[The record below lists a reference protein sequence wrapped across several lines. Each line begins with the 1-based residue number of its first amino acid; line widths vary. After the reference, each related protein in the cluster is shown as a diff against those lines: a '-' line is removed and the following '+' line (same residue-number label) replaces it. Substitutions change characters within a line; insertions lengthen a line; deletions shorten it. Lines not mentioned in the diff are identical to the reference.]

1 MVTLTQLRTFL
12 AVAETGSVRAAAER
26 LVVTESAVS
35 SCVAALQ
42 KELEL
47 ALVAK
52 NGRGLRLTDAGSVY
66 ARYVRGVLGLLDE
79 GRSAAAGEAG
89 GGVLRVAAVTTAGE
103 QLLPGLLAS
112 FRLAYPR
119 IGIHL
124 EVGNRERALR
134 LADDHQV
141 DLVLG
146 GRPPRGPGW
155 PRMVAHAVRPN
166 ELVVVGPVS
175 CSLTDL
181 AAQTWLLREPGSGTR
196 ATTEAYLEELQ
207 IAPGTLTVGSN
218 VAVCESVAAGLG
230 VTLISRDAVARDI
243 GRGVLA
249 ELPAPGTPLRR
260 DWCLV
265 SREGHLPAPSRLFVR
280 HVRQGPGWAS
290 VLRGCCRVF
299 WGGPSSPSGSTA
311 WGKRAGAGGV
321 RLVVTCSSE
330 GAHDMNGP
338 SLAPILIPIVGTL
351 LLIAWLSLVFLAGRQ
366 AERPSGRSGTDSR

>member
-1 MVTLTQLRTFL
+1 MVTLTQLHTFL

-42 KELEL
+42 KDLDL

-52 NGRGLRLTDAGSVY
+52 NGRGLRLTDAGAVY
-66 ARYVRGVLGLLDE
+66 AGYARGVLGLLDE

-103 QLLPGLLAS
+103 QLLPGLLAG
-112 FRLAYPR
+112 FRRRHPR

-124 EVGNRERALR
+124 EVGNRERALG
-134 LADDHQV
+134 LAGSHHV

-146 GRPPRGPGW
+146 GRPPQGAGW
-155 PRMVAHAVRPN
+155 VAHAIRPN
-166 ELVVVGPVS
+166 ELVVVGPPWM
-175 CSLTDL
+175 LALPAADL
-181 AAQTWLLREPGSGTR
+181 AGQTWLLREPGSGTR

-218 VAVCESVAAGLG
+218 VAVCESVAVGLG
-230 VTLISRDAVARDI
+230 VTLISRDAVAREI

-260 DWCLV
+260 DWCLI
-265 SREGHLPAPSRLFVR
+265 SREGQLPAPSRLFVR
-280 HVRQGPGWAS
+280 HVRQAEGW
-290 VLRGCCRVF
+290 
-299 WGGPSSPSGSTA
+299 TA
-311 WGKRAGAGGV
+311 A
-321 RLVVTCSSE
+321 
-330 GAHDMNGP
+330 
-338 SLAPILIPIVGTL
+338 
-351 LLIAWLSLVFLAGRQ
+351 
-366 AERPSGRSGTDSR
+366 

>member
-1 MVTLTQLRTFL
+1 MVTLTQLHTFL

-26 LVVTESAVS
+26 LVVTELAVS

-42 KELEL
+42 KDLKL
-47 ALVAK
+47 ALVTK

-66 ARYVRGVLGLLDE
+66 AGYVRRVLGLLDE

-112 FRLAYPR
+112 FRGRYPR

-124 EVGNRERALR
+124 EVGNRERTLR
-134 LADDHQV
+134 LAGDHQV

-146 GRPPRGPGW
+146 GLPLAGPGSL
-155 PRMVAHAVRPN
+155 RTVTHAVRAN
-166 ELVVVGPVS
+166 ELVVVGQVS
-175 CSLTDL
+175 CSGSAAFL
-181 AAQTWLLREPGSGTR
+181 AGQTWLLREPGSGTR
-196 ATTEAYLEELQ
+196 ATAEAYLEELQ

-280 HVRQGPGWAS
+280 HVRQAPGWAS
-290 VLRGCCRVF
+290 VLRGVLPGFPGWPVLTF
-299 WGGPSSPSGSTA
+299 WLNWRGEASRGGRSQARGHVLFGKGLMTWTDPAWLPSSSRSSG
-311 WGKRAGAGGV
+311 RC
-321 RLVVTCSSE
+321 CSSR
-330 GAHDMNGP
+330 G
-338 SLAPILIPIVGTL
+338 
-351 LLIAWLSLVFLAGRQ
+351 
-366 AERPSGRSGTDSR
+366 

>member
-35 SCVAALQ
+35 SCVTALQ
-42 KELEL
+42 KSLGM

-66 ARYVRGVLGLLDE
+66 VGYVRGVLGLLEE

-112 FRLAYPR
+112 FRRCYPR

-124 EVGNRERALR
+124 EVGNRERVLR
-134 LADDHQV
+134 LVSDHQV

-146 GRPPRGPGW
+146 GRPAS
-155 PRMVAHAVRPN
+155 VSLVHAVRAN
-166 ELVVVGPVS
+166 ELVVVGPASS
-175 CSLTDL
+175 CGGDL
-181 AAQTWLLREPGSGTR
+181 AASTWLLREPGSGTR

-207 IAPGTLTVGSN
+207 IAPSTLTVGSN

-230 VTLISRDAVARDI
+230 VTLISRDAVARDVA
-243 GRGVLA
+243 RGALA
-249 ELPAPGTPLRR
+249 ERPAPGTPLRR
-260 DWCLV
+260 DWCLF
-265 SREGHLPAPSRLFVR
+265 SREGQLPAPSRLFVR
-280 HVRQGPGWAS
+280 HVRHAPGWSAP
-290 VLRGCCRVF
+290 L
-299 WGGPSSPSGSTA
+299 
-311 WGKRAGAGGV
+311 AGGRCFHLPAPLLGGSRVGWPRV
-321 RLVVTCSSE
+321 RLVLSSK
-330 GAHDMNGP
+330 GATDMNGP
-338 SLAPILIPIVGTL
+338 SLAPILIPVIGTL
-351 LLIAWLSLVFLAGRQ
+351 LLITWLLLVFWAGRR
-366 AERPSGRSGTDSR
+366 AGRPSVAVRSDTDPR

>member
-1 MVTLTQLRTFL
+1 MVTVTQLSTFL

-42 KELEL
+42 KDLEL

-52 NGRGLRLTDAGSVY
+52 NGRGLRLTEAGEVY
-66 ARYVRGVLGLLDE
+66 TGYVRRVLGLLDE

-103 QLLPGLLAS
+103 QLLPGLLAG
-112 FRLAYPR
+112 FRRKYPR
-119 IGIHL
+119 IGIDL

-134 LADDHQV
+134 LADDHHV

-146 GRPPRGPGW
+146 GRPPQGPGW

-166 ELVVVGPVS
+166 ELVVVGPVLLAAS
-175 CSLTDL
+175 ARSSGDL
-181 AAQTWLLREPGSGTR
+181 AAWLARQTWLLREPGSGTR
-196 ATTEAYLEELQ
+196 ATTEAYLEEQQ
-207 IAPGTLTVGSN
+207 IAPGMLTVGSN

-265 SREGHLPAPSRLFVR
+265 SREGQLPAPSRVFVR
-280 HVRQGPGWAS
+280 HVRAAEGWA
-290 VLRGCCRVF
+290 
-299 WGGPSSPSGSTA
+299 
-311 WGKRAGAGGV
+311 AG
-321 RLVVTCSSE
+321 
-330 GAHDMNGP
+330 
-338 SLAPILIPIVGTL
+338 
-351 LLIAWLSLVFLAGRQ
+351 
-366 AERPSGRSGTDSR
+366 

>member
-42 KELEL
+42 KSLGL

-66 ARYVRGVLGLLDE
+66 AGYVRGVLGLLDE

-112 FRLAYPR
+112 FRLCFPR
-119 IGIHL
+119 TGIHL
-124 EVGNRERALR
+124 EVGNRERVLG
-134 LADDHQV
+134 LVFDHQV

-146 GRPPRGPGW
+146 GRPPSGPGSAQ
-155 PRMVAHAVRPN
+155 MVVHAVRAN
-166 ELVVVGPVS
+166 ELVVVGPSVS
-175 CSLTDL
+175 GAVDL

-207 IAPGTLTVGSN
+207 ITPGTLTVGSN
-218 VAVCESVAAGLG
+218 VAVCESAAAGLG

-243 GRGVLA
+243 ARGALA

-260 DWCLV
+260 DWCLF
-265 SREGHLPAPSRLFVR
+265 SRSSRSSGEGRLPAPSRLFVR
-280 HVRQGPGWAS
+280 HVRRAPGWA
-290 VLRGCCRVF
+290 
-299 WGGPSSPSGSTA
+299 
-311 WGKRAGAGGV
+311 AGV
-321 RLVVTCSSE
+321 
-330 GAHDMNGP
+330 
-338 SLAPILIPIVGTL
+338 
-351 LLIAWLSLVFLAGRQ
+351 
-366 AERPSGRSGTDSR
+366 

>member
-1 MVTLTQLRTFL
+1 MVTLTQLHTFL

-42 KELEL
+42 KDLEL

-52 NGRGLRLTDAGSVY
+52 NGRGLRLTDAGEVY
-66 ARYVRGVLGLLDE
+66 AGYVRGVLGLLDE

-103 QLLPGLLAS
+103 QLLPGLLAG
-112 FRLAYPR
+112 FRRRYPR

-124 EVGNRERALR
+124 EVGNRERARR
-134 LADDHQV
+134 LVDDHHV

-146 GRPPRGPGW
+146 GRPPHGPGW
-155 PRMVAHAVRPN
+155 PRMMAHAVRPN
-166 ELVVVGPVS
+166 ELVVVGPAGMRALS
-175 CSLTDL
+175 ASDL

-207 IAPGTLTVGSN
+207 ITPGTLTVGSN

-260 DWCLV
+260 DWCLI
-265 SREGHLPAPSRLFVR
+265 SREGHLPAPSRMVVA
-280 HVRQGPGWAS
+280 HVRQAQGWA
-290 VLRGCCRVF
+290 
-299 WGGPSSPSGSTA
+299 A
-311 WGKRAGAGGV
+311 A
-321 RLVVTCSSE
+321 
-330 GAHDMNGP
+330 
-338 SLAPILIPIVGTL
+338 
-351 LLIAWLSLVFLAGRQ
+351 
-366 AERPSGRSGTDSR
+366 

>member
-1 MVTLTQLRTFL
+1 MVTLTQLHTFL

-42 KELEL
+42 KDLEL

-52 NGRGLRLTDAGSVY
+52 NGRGLRLTDAGEVY
-66 ARYVRGVLGLLDE
+66 AGYVRGVLGLLDE

-103 QLLPGLLAS
+103 QLLPGLLAG
-112 FRLAYPR
+112 FRRRHPR

-134 LADDHQV
+134 LVDDHQV

-146 GRPPRGPGW
+146 GRPPQGPGW

-166 ELVVVGPVS
+166 ELVVVGPAGMPALS
-175 CSLTDL
+175 AEDL

-196 ATTEAYLEELQ
+196 STTEAYLEELQ

-243 GRGVLA
+243 GRGALA
-249 ELPAPGTPLRR
+249 ELPARGTPLRR

-265 SREGHLPAPSRLFVR
+265 SREGHLPAPSRLFIR
-280 HVRQGPGWAS
+280 HVRQAEGW
-290 VLRGCCRVF
+290 
-299 WGGPSSPSGSTA
+299 TA
-311 WGKRAGAGGV
+311 A
-321 RLVVTCSSE
+321 
-330 GAHDMNGP
+330 
-338 SLAPILIPIVGTL
+338 
-351 LLIAWLSLVFLAGRQ
+351 
-366 AERPSGRSGTDSR
+366 

>member
-26 LVVTESAVS
+26 LVVTDSAVS

-42 KELEL
+42 KELAL

-66 ARYVRGVLGLLDE
+66 AGYVRGVLGLLEE

-89 GGVLRVAAVTTAGE
+89 GGVLRVAAVATAGE

-112 FRLAYPR
+112 FRLACPR

-124 EVGNRERALR
+124 EVGNRERVLR
-134 LADDHQV
+134 LAADHQV

-146 GRPPRGPGW
+146 GRPPAGSGSL
-155 PRMVAHAVRPN
+155 RMVAHAVRAN
-166 ELVVVGPVS
+166 ELVVVGPLLS
-175 CSLTDL
+175 SGSAAGSAAFL
-181 AAQTWLLREPGSGTR
+181 AGQTWLLREPGSGTR

-265 SREGHLPAPSRLFVR
+265 SRVGQLPAPSRLFVR
-280 HVRQGPGWAS
+280 HVRQAPGWA
-290 VLRGCCRVF
+290 VF
-299 WGGPSSPSGSTA
+299 T
-311 WGKRAGAGGV
+311 R
-321 RLVVTCSSE
+321 
-330 GAHDMNGP
+330 
-338 SLAPILIPIVGTL
+338 
-351 LLIAWLSLVFLAGRQ
+351 
-366 AERPSGRSGTDSR
+366 